1 LFDAKAQH
9 LIDSDFQPW
18 LVYAFNKRSTIMAA
32 TFRSYLDTLKKN
44 NELTI
49 ISKAV
54 DLRDIAALVPQSD
67 KALLFS
73 HVRGYSMPV
82 ASGLLQSRNRLA
94 LGLDAAYEK
103 IETKL
108 RTAMDHPINPKRVK
122 RAPVKDV
129 ILTKNKVDLYNLPVP
144 IFSIMDGGPMITAG
158 VVIAEDSEF
167 GMNAGM
173 YRMMLNERNITG
185 IDIVTPNNLRK
196 FAERALQKK
205 KPLPISISIGT
216 HPYELVASTFK
227 ANLGVN
233 ELTFAGGLRGAPLS
247 LADGETI
254 PVPCIADAEI
264 VLEGEILPEGWVH
277 PEGPFCEFN
286 RLMGGIHMNPRVRI
300 EAIMHRKDPIYYALH
315 MPWENIWMSAPIY
328 EAAAWRV
335 LHEAGVQTTAI
346 NVTPGGCC
354 HWHIVAAI
362 KKQPGDGKNAIL
374 ALLSIADIKHVT
386 IVDDDIDVFDS
397 TDVEWAVA
405 TRVQADRDVLI
416 VSNARAKPLDPSI
429 SPPTG
434 GQIPTTAKMGIDATI
449 PENIPRNRYNRIVY
463 FNQGKVELKDYIGAG
478 AEPARPSAGNKS
490 GESVDAV
497 AERILA
503 ALSKSHRFFAD
514 LLALLPR
521 AEYRTIAAAVG
532 WLHQEGKIVQ
542 DGEGKYQVKE
552 ERD

>member
-1 LFDAKAQH
+1 
-9 LIDSDFQPW
+9 
-18 LVYAFNKRSTIMAA
+18 MAA

-44 NELTI
+44 NELTV

-73 HVRGYSMPV
+73 NVRGYSMPV

-144 IFSIMDGGPMITAG
+144 VFSVMDGGPMMTAG

-173 YRMMLNERNITG
+173 YRMMLKERNITG

-216 HPYELVASTFK
+216 HPYELVAATFK

-233 ELTFAGGLRGAPLS
+233 ELTFAGGLRRAPLS

-264 VLEGEILPEGWVH
+264 VLEGEILPEGWIH

-300 EAIMHRKDPIYYALH
+300 KAIMHRKDPIYYALH

-362 KKQPGDGKNAIL
+362 KKQPGDGKNAIM

-397 TDVEWAVA
+397 TDVEWAIA

-416 VSNARAKPLDPSI
+416 VSNARSKPLDPSLP
-429 SPPTG
+429 PPTG

-449 PENIPRNRYNRIVY
+449 PEDIPRNRYNRIVY
-463 FNQGKVELKDYIGAG
+463 FKQGQVELKDYLGA
-478 AEPARPSAGNKS
+478 ADEPAKPSAETKP
-490 GESVDAV
+490 GESVDSM
-497 AERILA
+497 AEKIVA
-503 ALSKSHRFFAD
+503 ALEKAHLFFAD
-514 LLALLPR
+514 LLALFPK
-521 AEYRTIAAAVG
+521 ADYRTIATAVG
-532 WLHQEGKIVQ
+532 RLHQEEKIVQ
-542 DGEGKYQVKE
+542 DGKGKYQAKE
-552 ERD
+552 QGG